1 MSYDVE
7 DLSRDFPHLA
17 QPETVG
23 NLPEVCPN
31 CGSVDREMEPRAD
44 ENGALTSLLEVIC
57 TGCGYRLGEIP
68 LLAPSEDAE
77 DSEKSL
83 EMLPRPGLD
92 E

>member
-1 MSYDVE
+1 
-7 DLSRDFPHLA
+7 
-17 QPETVG
+17 
-23 NLPEVCPN
+23 
-31 CGSVDREMEPRAD
+31 MEPLAD
-44 ENGALTSLLEVIC
+44 ENGTVTNLLEVIC

-83 EMLPRPGLD
+83 EMLPRPHLD